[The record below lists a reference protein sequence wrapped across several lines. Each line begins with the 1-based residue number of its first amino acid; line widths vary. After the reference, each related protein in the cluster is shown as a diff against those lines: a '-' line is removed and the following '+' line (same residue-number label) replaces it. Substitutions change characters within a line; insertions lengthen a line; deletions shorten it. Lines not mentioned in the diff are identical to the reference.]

1 MCSSSRD
8 VNWHSLRSRLKL
20 PPMYRDKR
28 ISLVM
33 PCLNEEQGLPQIA
46 RDLPAIVDQVI
57 VVDNNSTDNTAAVA
71 RSFGWTV
78 IPETRRGYGRA
89 YKTGLAAATGD
100 VIVTMDGDGTYPRNF
115 IPILLDVMFDEN
127 IDFISCDRTGHKD
140 RPSSFLRV
148 FGNDVLNIF
157 IFFLYSIRIHDSQSG
172 MWVFKRELLARMN
185 LTSDTMAF
193 SEELKL
199 EAFTLP
205 NVRCKELVI
214 YYHERHGESKLDI
227 WRDGFANLAFLFKKR
242 FGLLGHA
249 EPLIARTEATPQ
261 KLATTQE

>member
-1 MCSSSRD
+1 MSNRSTCFL
-8 VNWHSLRSRLKL
+8 VSLNSVILFL
-20 PPMYRDKR
+20 PMYQNKT

-33 PCLNEEQGLPQIA
+33 PCLNEEKGLPQIA
-46 RDLPAIVDQVI
+46 RDLPAWIDQVI
-57 VVDNNSTDNTAAVA
+57 VVDNNSTDNTAAVG

-78 IPETRRGYGRA
+78 ISETRRGYGRA

-100 VIVTMDGDGTYPRNF
+100 IIVTMDGDGTYPRNF
-115 IPILLDVMFDEN
+115 IPVLLDVMLEEN

-148 FGNDVLNIF
+148 FGNDVLNFFIWLIF
-157 IFFLYSIRIHDSQSG
+157 WFRIHDSQSG
-172 MWVFKRELLARMN
+172 MWVFKRELLGRMN

-193 SEELKL
+193 SEEIKL

-205 NVRCKELVI
+205 GVHARELVI
-214 YYHERHGESKLDI
+214 YYKERYGESKLNI

-242 FGLLGHA
+242 FGILGKA
-249 EPLIARTEATPQ
+249 EPLIARDLRLETRD
-261 KLATTQE
+261 